1 MSRIGKLPISLP
13 TGVSVSFENNL
24 LEVTGPKG
32 VLKVAIHPLVNLE
45 INDSVL
51 TLTREDDQP
60 QSRGMHGLM
69 RQLINNAVI
78 GVSQGFEKR
87 LDMKGVGYRAA
98 LEGERLVLSVGYSHP
113 VKFDPPAGIKF
124 AVEKNSMIITGI
136 DKQQVG
142 QIAAVIR
149 KVRPPEPYKGKG
161 IMYAGEIVRRKAG
174 KAAKAG
180 S

>member
-13 TGVSVSFENNL
+13 PGVSVSFEDNQL
-24 LEVTGPKG
+24 VVTGPKG
-32 VLKVAIHPLVNLE
+32 VLTVAVHSLVTLE
-45 INDSVL
+45 ISESVL
-51 TLTREDDQP
+51 TLTRHDDQP
-60 QSRGMHGLM
+60 ASRAMHGLM
-69 RQLINNAVI
+69 RQLINNAVL